1 MSINV
6 EHDTKETLIKKVHE
20 LNVSNETLLAIAD
33 QHNALVNNLLKKVKY
48 QQDQIIVLS
57 KLIDTL
63 E

>member
-6 EHDTKETLIKKVHE
+6 EYDTKETLIKKVHE
-20 LNVSNETLLAIAD
+20 LNVSNETLLAIVD